1 MLLACAA
8 GVASMLV
15 VPPPVVARPLLRP
28 AAAAAR
34 HHRAPRLLIAETNS
48 RVVAL
53 ADVHGDYRALCA
65 ALTAAGLLDAGTGG
79 WCGGD
84 TTLVQLGDILDRGDS
99 EAECWELLQRLK
111 AEAPASGG
119 GVVCLVGDRPCHTT
133 PRRGRTECAHPPL
146 RTARTYTGTTL
157 RPRQA
162 QGSPLSQAR
171 GAHGAPSRS
180 RRAAPAAC
188 PGADRQPRAHERRG
202 PRGPLPPP
210 DGPRLLR

>member
-111 AEAPASGG
+111 AEAPASDG

-133 PRRGRTECAHPPL
+133 PRRGRTECAHPPPAH
-146 RTARTYTGTTL
+146 RTHRTHLHRYDTE
-157 RPRQA
+157 A
-162 QGSPLSQAR
+162 SP
-171 GAHGAPSRS
+171 GAGQPSLIGAGRS
-180 RRAAPAAC
+180 RRTFPV
-188 PGADRQPRAHERRG
+188 PPRRTCRVPWCGQATTSS
-202 PRGPLPPP
+202 
-210 DGPRLLR
+210 